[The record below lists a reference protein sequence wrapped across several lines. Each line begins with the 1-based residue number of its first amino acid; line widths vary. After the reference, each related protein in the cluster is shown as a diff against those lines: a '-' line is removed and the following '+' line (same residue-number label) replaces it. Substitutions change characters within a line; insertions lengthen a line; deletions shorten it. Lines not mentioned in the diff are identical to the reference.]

1 MKAERWFGPDLG
13 TPIDPPN
20 QTQMGMPRTALPV
33 HHGTPR
39 HLEAH
44 LLRLQAG
51 AAALG
56 AEVPWLSG
64 LQTELEA
71 WLSAET
77 SHTDA
82 ALRLVLHPQA
92 ACLSARLEPL
102 PTPAQP
108 YRLMVLSH
116 PLQARRQETAVVHKG
131 LAGPWSQAVLS
142 AAREAD
148 AEDAL
153 LLWNDGT
160 LAETA
165 IASVALERG
174 NLLTIPPP
182 QGRVASLAERL
193 DLPEWARSRGLRLEV
208 NSLSLPAVWEGR
220 LWCLNALRGIWPAV
234 LPCHPGPDTRLL

>member
-13 TPIDPPN
+13 LPFDPPN
-20 QTQMGMPRTALPV
+20 PTQTGLPRTALPV
-33 HHGTPR
+33 HRGVPR

-56 AEVPWLSG
+56 AEVPWLSV

-71 WLSAET
+71 WLREET
-77 SHTDA
+77 AHTDA
-82 ALRLVLHPQA
+82 ALRLVLHPEA
-92 ACLSARLEPL
+92 ARLSARLEPL
-102 PTPAQP
+102 PAVAQP
-108 YRLMVLSH
+108 YRLMVLPH
-116 PLQARRQETAVVHKG
+116 PLQARRQEAAIVHKG
-131 LAGPWSQAVLS
+131 LAGPWSQTVLS
-142 AAREAD
+142 AIREAG

-153 LLWNDGT
+153 LLWSDGT

-174 NLLTIPPP
+174 DLLTVPPP

-193 DLPEWARSRGLRLEV
+193 DLPAWARSRGLHLEV
-208 NSLSLPAVWEGR
+208 GGLSLAAVREGR

-234 LPCHPGPDTRLL
+234 LP